1 MLANSF
7 PDSLWLHL
15 ASRFA
20 VDPSPGVEDPRFD
33 EAKFCEGY
41 GMSIYWASLGRMM
54 CPRALLDAATLAQ
67 PLVLLQAA
75 DQCAEL
81 DKETAFR
88 FLNRPNPYRTGHMH
102 RIFPCHVGTQVRLI
116 AKLDAEKGM
125 IQDTV
130 GTIMDLEFHS
140 ADRDAYTPGRRNV
153 FSALFA
159 FWDLAVCWLYQG
171 CSDWHDLMELD
182 RKHVSDSAAEKLPR
196 ESNVAHWTTFATN
209 DNVSP
214 KRCRLNPTM
223 SIWPQKLRTLK
234 LIFCT

>member
-1 MLANSF
+1 MCFKRGDALIDILQHMRVGKQF

-54 CPRALLDAATLAQ
+54 CRRALLDAATLAQ

-102 RIFPCHVGTQVRLI
+102 RIFPCHVRYASSFDCELGCRERHDPRHCRNHYGSRIPQCRSRRLLQGGEMFSPRFLPSGIWLSVGYTKDVPIGT
-116 AKLDAEKGM
+116 
-125 IQDTV
+125 T
-130 GTIMDLEFHS
+130 
-140 ADRDAYTPGRRNV
+140 
-153 FSALFA
+153 
-159 FWDLAVCWLYQG
+159 
-171 CSDWHDLMELD
+171 
-182 RKHVSDSAAEKLPR
+182 
-196 ESNVAHWTTFATN
+196 
-209 DNVSP
+209 
-214 KRCRLNPTM
+214 
-223 SIWPQKLRTLK
+223 
-234 LIFCT
+234 